1 MSYLQRAEHTLDAI
15 RSENRYRELP
25 QHGLGNVIDFSSNDY
40 LGLATDPQVVEA
52 LKRATRVGS
61 GGARLLGGRSRE
73 HTLLED
79 ELADWLGRE
88 RALLFSSGYL
98 AGAGTIPVVA
108 ELVEA
113 ILSDQSNHACLIDGI
128 RLARQPHAVYE
139 HAALPPLTGSK
150 TSLVVSESLFGMEGD
165 AIDPAAL
172 LGRLREQDVL
182 LLDEAHALGIAGP
195 QGAGLARELTDPR
208 ILILG
213 TLSKA
218 LGSLGGFV
226 AGPATAIELLVNRA
240 RSFIFDTALPP
251 SLALASRIALHLT
264 RSGDDR
270 RRRLRANAA
279 QLRAALAA
287 KLSSFDGVY
296 PERSRGA
303 QDDTISLRTGS
314 GPIVSIPLGS
324 EQRALRVS
332 EELLKHRIFVPAIR
346 PPTVP
351 PGTSR
356 LRITIRADHTLE
368 QMDMLAYELGRCLA
382 TL

>member
-1 MSYLQRAEHTLDAI
+1 MSYLRRAEHALEAV
-15 RSENRYRELP
+15 RSEDRYRELP
-25 QHGLGNVIDFSSNDY
+25 EHGLTNVIDFSSNDY
-40 LGLATDPQVVEA
+40 LGLATDAQVVEA

-98 AGAGTIPVVA
+98 AGAGTIPVLA

-113 ILSDQSNHACLIDGI
+113 ILSDQSNHASLIDGI
-128 RLARQPHAVYE
+128 RLARKPHRVYE
-139 HAALPPLTGSK
+139 HATLPPLTGSK
-150 TSLVVSESLFGMEGD
+150 TSLVVSESLFGMEGE

-172 LGRLREQDVL
+172 LGCLREQDVL

-195 QGAGLARELTDPR
+195 QGAGLARELSDPR
-208 ILILG
+208 VLILG

-240 RSFIFDTALPP
+240 RTFLFDTSLPP
-251 SLALASRIALHLT
+251 SLVLASRIALLLT
-264 RSGDDR
+264 RRGDDR
-270 RRRLRANAA
+270 RERLQANAA
-279 QLRAALAA
+279 RLRTALPPGLALA
-287 KLSSFDGVY
+287 
-296 PERSRGA
+296 P
-303 QDDTISLRTGS
+303 GS
-314 GPIVSIPLGS
+314 GPIVSIPVGS

-332 EELLKHRIFVPAIR
+332 EDLLKHRIFVPAIR

-368 QMDMLAYELGRCLA
+368 QMDMLAYELGRCVA

>member
-1 MSYLQRAEHTLDAI
+1 MTYLQRARQTLEAI
-15 RSENRYRELP
+15 RSERRYRELP
-25 QHGLGNVIDFSSNDY
+25 QHGLSNVIDFSSNDY

-61 GGARLLGGRSRE
+61 GGARLLGGRYRE
-73 HTLLED
+73 YALLED
-79 ELADWLGRE
+79 DLAEWLGRE

-98 AGAGTIPVVA
+98 AGVGTIPVLA
-108 ELVEA
+108 GLVET

-128 RLARQPHAVYE
+128 RLARTPHAIYE
-139 HAALPPLTGSK
+139 HATLPPTRGSK
-150 TSLVVSESLFGMEGD
+150 SLLVVSESIFGMDGD

-172 LGRLREQDVL
+172 LGCLREQDVL

-195 QGAGLARELTDPR
+195 QGAGLARALDDPR

-251 SLALASRIALHLT
+251 SLALASRIALLLT
-264 RSGDDR
+264 RRGDDR
-270 RRRLRANAA
+270 RERLRANAA
-279 QLRAALAA
+279 HLRAALD
-287 KLSSFDGVY
+287 S
-296 PERSRGA
+296 PGA
-303 QDDTISLRTGS
+303 E
-314 GPIVSIPLGS
+314 GPIVSVLLGS
-324 EQRALRVS
+324 EERALGVS
-332 EELLKHRIFVPAIR
+332 EELWKRRIFVPAIR

-368 QMDMLAYELGRCLA
+368 QVEMLAQELRRCVA
-382 TL
+382 TS

>member
-1 MSYLQRAEHTLDAI
+1 MTQRCPSSKDNDVTYLQRAEQALEAI

-25 QHGLGNVIDFSSNDY
+25 QHGLANVIDFSSNDY
-40 LGLATDPQVVEA
+40 LDLATDPQVVEA

-61 GGARLLGGRSRE
+61 GGARLLAGRHRE
-73 HTLLED
+73 LALLED

-98 AGAGTIPVVA
+98 AGVGAIPVLA
-108 ELVEA
+108 EVVES

-128 RLARQPHAVYE
+128 RLARKPHRVYQ
-139 HAALPPLTGSK
+139 HATLPPVSESK
-150 TSLVVSESLFGMEGD
+150 SSLVVSESMFGMDGD

-172 LGRLREQDVL
+172 LERLREQDVL

-195 QGAGLARELTDPR
+195 QGAGLAGRLDDPR

-218 LGSLGGFV
+218 LGALGGFV
-226 AGPATAIELLVNRA
+226 AGPATAIELFVNRA

-251 SLALASRIALHLT
+251 SLALASRIALYVT

-270 RRRLRANAA
+270 RERLWANAA
-279 QLRAALAA
+279 RLRAALSPGVIC
-287 KLSSFDGVY
+287 SSG
-296 PERSRGA
+296 E
-303 QDDTISLRTGS
+303 
-314 GPIVSIPLGS
+314 GPIVSIVLGS
-324 EQRALRVS
+324 EQRALCVS
-332 EELLKHRIFVPAIR
+332 EELLKHHIFVPAIR

-356 LRITIRADHTLE
+356 LRITIRAGHTLE
-368 QMDMLAYELGRCLA
+368 QVDMLADELRRCVA
-382 TL
+382 TS

>member
-1 MSYLQRAEHTLDAI
+1 VTYLQRAEHALEAI
-15 RSENRYRELP
+15 RSEDRYRELP
-25 QHGLGNVIDFSSNDY
+25 EHGLTNVIDFSSNDY

-61 GGARLLGGRSRE
+61 GGARLLAGRSRE

-98 AGAGTIPVVA
+98 AGVGTVPVLA
-108 ELVEA
+108 DLVES

-128 RLARQPHAVYE
+128 RLARKPHRVYG
-139 HAALPPLTGSK
+139 HAALPPVTGSK

-172 LGRLREQDVL
+172 LERLREQDVL

-195 QGAGLARELTDPR
+195 QGAGLARGLDDQR
-208 ILILG
+208 VLVLG

-226 AGPATAIELLVNRA
+226 AGPATAIDLLVNRA

-251 SLALASRIALHLT
+251 SLALASRIALLLA
-264 RSGDDR
+264 RRGDDR
-270 RRRLRANAA
+270 RQRLHANAA
-279 QLRAALAA
+279 RLRAALPMGAV
-287 KLSSFDGVY
+287 LSAG
-296 PERSRGA
+296 E
-303 QDDTISLRTGS
+303 
-314 GPIVSIPLGS
+314 GPIVCILLGS

-368 QMDMLAYELGRCLA
+368 QMDMLADELGRCVA

>member
-1 MSYLQRAEHTLDAI
+1 MTYLQRARQTLEAI
-15 RSENRYRELP
+15 RSEHRYRELP
-25 QHGLGNVIDFSSNDY
+25 QHGLSNVIDFSSNDY

-61 GGARLLGGRSRE
+61 GGARLLGGRYRE
-73 HTLLED
+73 YALLED
-79 ELADWLGRE
+79 ELAEWLGRE

-98 AGAGTIPVVA
+98 AGAGTIPVLA
-108 ELVEA
+108 ELVET

-128 RLARQPHAVYE
+128 RLARKPHSIYE
-139 HAALPPLTGSK
+139 HATLPPARRSK
-150 TSLVVSESLFGMEGD
+150 SLLVVSESIFGMDGD
-165 AIDPAAL
+165 AIDPTAL
-172 LGRLREQDVL
+172 LGCLREQDVL

-195 QGAGLARELTDPR
+195 QGAGLARALDDPR

-251 SLALASRIALHLT
+251 SLALASRIALLLT
-264 RSGDDR
+264 RRGDDR
-270 RRRLRANAA
+270 RERLRANAA
-279 QLRAALAA
+279 RTCAPLRRMRRPSA
-287 KLSSFDGVY
+287 V
-296 PERSRGA
+296 E
-303 QDDTISLRTGS
+303 
-314 GPIVSIPLGS
+314 GPIVSVLLGS
-324 EQRALRVS
+324 EERALRVS
-332 EELLKHRIFVPAIR
+332 EELWKRRIFVPAIR

-368 QMDMLAYELGRCLA
+368 QVDMLAEELRRCVA
-382 TL
+382 TS

>member
-1 MSYLQRAEHTLDAI
+1 MTYLQEAERALEAICGEH
-15 RSENRYRELP
+15 RYRELP
-25 QHGLGNVIDFSSNDY
+25 QHGLSDVIDFSSNDY
-40 LGLATDPQVVEA
+40 LGLARDPQVVEA
-52 LKRATRVGS
+52 LKRANRVGS
-61 GGARLLGGRSRE
+61 GGARLLSGRHRE
-73 HTLLED
+73 LALLED

-88 RALLFSSGYL
+88 RVLLFSSGYL
-98 AGAGTIPVVA
+98 AGVGTIPVLA
-108 ELVEA
+108 ELVES

-128 RLARQPHAVYE
+128 RLARKPHSIYA
-139 HAALPPLTGSK
+139 HAALPPVGGSK
-150 TSLVVSESLFGMEGD
+150 SSLVVSESTFSMEGD
-165 AIDPAAL
+165 AVDPAAL

-182 LLDEAHALGIAGP
+182 LLDEAHALGVAGP
-195 QGAGLARELTDPR
+195 LGAGFARALDDPR
-208 ILILG
+208 VLVLG

-251 SLALASRIALHLT
+251 SLALASRIALFLT
-264 RSGDDR
+264 RRGDDR
-270 RRRLRANAA
+270 RERLRANAA
-279 QLRAALAA
+279 RLRAALPPGLAPTPGHVI
-287 KLSSFDGVY
+287 LSAV
-296 PERSRGA
+296 E
-303 QDDTISLRTGS
+303 
-314 GPIVSIPLGS
+314 GPIVSIVLGS

-368 QMDMLAYELGRCLA
+368 QMDMLADELRRCVA
-382 TL
+382 IS

>member
-1 MSYLQRAEHTLDAI
+1 MTYLQRAGRMLEAI
-15 RSENRYRELP
+15 RGEHRYRELP
-25 QHGLGNVIDFSSNDY
+25 QHGLSNVIDFSSNDY

-61 GGARLLGGRSRE
+61 GGARLLAGRSRE
-73 HTLLED
+73 DALLES

-98 AGAGTIPVVA
+98 AGIGTIPVLA
-108 ELVEA
+108 DLVES

-128 RLARQPHAVYE
+128 RLARKPHSIYE
-139 HAALPPLTGSK
+139 HAALPPTIGSK
-150 TSLVVSESLFGMEGD
+150 SLLVVSESVFGMDGD
-165 AIDPAAL
+165 SIDPRAL
-172 LGRLREQDVL
+172 LECLRGEDVL
-182 LLDEAHALGIAGP
+182 LLDEAHALGVAGP
-195 QGAGLARELTDPR
+195 QGAGLARALDDPR

-251 SLALASRIALHLT
+251 SLVLASRIALLLT
-264 RSGDDR
+264 RRGDDR
-270 RRRLRANAA
+270 RERLRANAA
-279 QLRAALAA
+279 RLRVALPGFAP
-287 KLSSFDGVY
+287 SSV
-296 PERSRGA
+296 E
-303 QDDTISLRTGS
+303 
-314 GPIVSIPLGS
+314 GPIVSILLGS
-324 EQRALRVS
+324 EERALRVS
-332 EELLKHRIFVPAIR
+332 EELLKRRLFVPAIR

-368 QMDMLAYELGRCLA
+368 QVDMLAEELRRCGA
-382 TL
+382 TS